1 MNQLNIQSRREFD
14 NIVDHMGQYIAQWIQ
29 GQLKSLRKNKKLLIQ
44 TGNNSYQLGNYRISQ
59 QDSGWVVI
67 FDDKFVHSFMSMISA
82 FLYCLHHRSNEIQS
96 AEYLR
101 VLDQS
106 LCSLNN
112 EKQRYLSRV
121 RNVKISE
128 SQRQLNRARLSETQ
142 QRINMLS
149 NQIQKILIAAKYK
162 KIREIL

>member
-14 NIVDHMGQYIAQWIQ
+14 DVVNHMGQYIAQWIQ
-29 GQLKSLRKNKKLLIQ
+29 HQLASIQKNKRILIQ
-44 TGNNSYQLGNYRISQ
+44 TGPDSYRLGNYRIYRQ
-59 QDSGWVVI
+59 ESGWSVE
-67 FDDKFVHSFMSMISA
+67 FDEKFVHSFLTMIAA

-101 VLDQS
+101 TLDQS
-106 LCSLNN
+106 LTSLMN
-112 EKQRYLSRV
+112 EKHRYLIKI
-121 RNVKISE
+121 RNDKLDSYKL
-128 SQRQLNRARLSETQ
+128 QLNRARLSETQ
-142 QRINMLS
+142 QRINILS

>member
-1 MNQLNIQSRREFD
+1 MNQLNIQSRQEFD
-14 NIVDHMGQYIAQWIQ
+14 DIVDRAGQYIAHWIQ
-29 GQLKSLRKNKKLLIQ
+29 HQLHAIKKNKKLLIEIG
-44 TGNNSYQLGNYRISQ
+44 TNNYLLGNYQIREQQSMWAVIYDKKLIHEFLSQ
-59 QDSGWVVI
+59 TA
-67 FDDKFVHSFMSMISA
+67 A

-101 VLDQS
+101 TLDQS
-106 LCSLNN
+106 LSTLIN
-112 EKQRYLSRV
+112 EKQRYLIRV
-121 RNVKISE
+121 RDSKLNE
-128 SQRQLNRARLSETQ
+128 NQRQLNRARLSETQ